1 MANRVTQQ
9 VLQVVYQPDPTAR
22 VTTVAAEVLQL
33 PAAPSAR
40 VTNVAMEVLQSVAT
54 GGGGGGS
61 STAIMYVIASG

>member
-1 MANRVTQQ
+1 MADRVTQQ

-33 PAAPSAR
+33 PAAPTAR

-54 GGGGGGS
+54 GGGGGS